1 MTRHLLAA
9 IACVLI
15 AQVAAAA
22 DPFVIRDIRVE
33 GIQRIEAGTVFGYL
47 PVKVGD
53 TMTDERAAATIRALF
68 ATGFFRDVR
77 VEREGNILVIT
88 VEERPAIASI
98 DFTGMK
104 EFQPDQ
110 VKKGLRDQG
119 IAEGRTFDRAQIEQ
133 AEQEIKR
140 QYLTR
145 GKYAARVTTTI
156 TPLDRNRVG
165 INFTVEEGEVAK
177 IAAINIVG
185 NQAFSEKTLLDQIS
199 LKPPNWISWYTK
211 NDQYSRQKLQADLE
225 TLRSFY
231 LNRGYLDFNI
241 ESTQVSITP
250 DKRDIYL
257 TINIVE
263 GEKYT
268 VSGVQVVGDTI
279 IPKVEVEKLITLQVG
294 QPFNRSQLTESTKKI
309 TERLGNEGYAFA
321 NANAEPDVDKDKRTV
336 AFTVMI
342 DPGRRVYVR
351 RINIVGNTRTR
362 DEVVRR
368 ELRQLEGA
376 FYDGQKL
383 QTSKRRVDRLQYFSE
398 VDLDTEPVAGSAD
411 QVDVTM
417 RVKEKPT
424 GNLLL
429 GFGFSSADGLILQGS
444 VNQANL
450 FGTGKTIGLSANTS
464 QVNRNIGVS
473 YTDPYFTVD
482 GLSLGFDAYSRRFDA
497 TRLNIGRYITNT
509 LGTGVRLGYP
519 LTETDR
525 INFGLSVESTGID
538 VFSDSPQRFID
549 FVNQYGDAPLGV
561 TTTVGWTRDRRDSA
575 IWTTSGYTARAAA
588 EVALPIADLEYYKL
602 SAGASWW
609 YPLTQDLT
617 FYVNGDLGYGDGYG
631 NGTLPFFKA
640 FYAGGVTSVRGYQQ
654 SSLGPRD
661 INGVLGGSYR
671 AVGQSELLFPMP
683 GLTQDRSV
691 RLGVFFDAGQV
702 WSQEGC
708 GGLTPPGCTL
718 QEVQFRYSSGGVFRW
733 NSPFGPLALV
743 LAFPINSQDGD
754 RIQRFQ
760 FQLGQTF

>member
-1 MTRHLLAA
+1 
-9 IACVLI
+9 
-15 AQVAAAA
+15 
-22 DPFVIRDIRVE
+22 
-33 GIQRIEAGTVFGYL
+33 
-47 PVKVGD
+47 
-53 TMTDERAAATIRALF
+53 
-68 ATGFFRDVR
+68 
-77 VEREGNILVIT
+77 
-88 VEERPAIASI
+88 
-98 DFTGMK
+98 
-104 EFQPDQ
+104 
-110 VKKGLRDQG
+110 
-119 IAEGRTFDRAQIEQ
+119 
-133 AEQEIKR
+133 
-140 QYLTR
+140 
-145 GKYAARVTTTI
+145 
-156 TPLDRNRVG
+156 
-165 INFTVEEGEVAK
+165 
-177 IAAINIVG
+177 
-185 NQAFSEKTLLDQIS
+185 
-199 LKPPNWISWYTK
+199 
-211 NDQYSRQKLQADLE
+211 
-225 TLRSFY
+225 
-231 LNRGYLDFNI
+231 
-241 ESTQVSITP
+241 
-250 DKRDIYL
+250 
-257 TINIVE
+257 
-263 GEKYT
+263 
-268 VSGVQVVGDTI
+268 
-279 IPKVEVEKLITLQVG
+279 
-294 QPFNRSQLTESTKKI
+294 
-309 TERLGNEGYAFA
+309 
-321 NANAEPDVDKDKRTV
+321 
-336 AFTVMI
+336 MI

-351 RINIVGNTRTR
+351 RINIIGNTRTR

-383 QTSKRRVDRLQYFSE
+383 QISKRRVDRLQYFSE
-398 VDLDTEPVAGSAD
+398 VDLDTEPVAGSTD

-429 GFGFSSADGLILQGS
+429 GFGFSSSDGLILQGS

-482 GLSLGFDAYSRRFDA
+482 GLSFGFDAYSRRFDA

-509 LGTGVRLGYP
+509 LGTGVRFGYP
-519 LTETDR
+519 LAETDR
-525 INFGLSVESTGID
+525 INYGLTVESTGIT

-561 TTTVGWTRDRRDSA
+561 TATVGWTRDRRDSA
-575 IWTTSGYTARAAA
+575 IWTTSGYTARAGA

-609 YPLTQDLT
+609 YPITQDLT
-617 FYVNGDLGYGDGYG
+617 FYANGDLGYGDGYG

-671 AVGQSELLFPMP
+671 AVGQTELLFPMP
-683 GLTQDRSV
+683 GLAQDRSV

-702 WSQEGC
+702 WSQENC

-718 QEVQFRYSSGGVFRW
+718 QEVQFRYSTGGVFRW